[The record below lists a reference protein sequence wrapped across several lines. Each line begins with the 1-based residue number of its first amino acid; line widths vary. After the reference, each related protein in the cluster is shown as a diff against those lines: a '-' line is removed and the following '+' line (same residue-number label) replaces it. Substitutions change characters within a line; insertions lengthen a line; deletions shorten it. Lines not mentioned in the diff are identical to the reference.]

1 MLPLLTSGRT
11 TKILGRIVVHDRV
24 EVEGKV
30 LPLYFNHSS
39 FASLR
44 RQLNYFSFIR
54 LGKGRQRES
63 TYINEKVIE
72 LEDILHL
79 KRRTASGNTVQAN
92 PKELSGLATLCSQG
106 SAKWSEGQIAESS
119 DSSRMSTLEHSPKR
133 RRSTTE
139 TVPTTISP
147 RSDSPVESY
156 PISEDDENSH
166 RNQVIVLDLT
176 KPDQKGDADFLAGC
190 KNLLCLATK
199 RWE

>member
-1 MLPLLTSGRT
+1 M
-11 TKILGRIVVHDRV
+11 
-24 EVEGKV
+24 
-30 LPLYFNHSS
+30 
-39 FASLR
+39 
-44 RQLNYFSFIR
+44 
-54 LGKGRQRES
+54 
-63 TYINEKVIE
+63 
-72 LEDILHL
+72 
-79 KRRTASGNTVQAN
+79 
-92 PKELSGLATLCSQG
+92 ATLCSQG
-106 SAKWSEGQIAESS
+106 SLKRSETQVADSS
-119 DSSRMSTLEHSPKR
+119 DSSRRQALEHRPKR

-176 KPDQKGDADFLAGC
+176 KPEHKGDDDFLAGC